1 MIVGKNIGKSGHSES
16 VAVQRQFAAFITEKS
31 RETAANVGEVTTAL
45 GEVMPKG
52 PCLVICG
59 RATKISSEAVWRN
72 IYYLTEE
79 SPYIWLVSI
88 LVICSP
94 PRLVILGCSILILR
108 QSQVFLIGKAHQ
120 KNEISIKRYHFKTRL
135 TKSTEDQEYNGSLIS
150 LCILYEIRCTDA
162 KYVMHNQQS

>member
-1 MIVGKNIGKSGHSES
+1 MIVGKNIGKSGHSEL
-16 VAVQRQFAAFITEKS
+16 VAVQRYFAAFITEKS

-94 PRLVILGCSILILR
+94 PRLVRLGCSILFFGLVSVHSVGFQIQIHCKCLPTNDR
-108 QSQVFLIGKAHQ
+108 QNNV
-120 KNEISIKRYHFKTRL
+120 
-135 TKSTEDQEYNGSLIS
+135 
-150 LCILYEIRCTDA
+150 
-162 KYVMHNQQS
+162 